1 MIKILN
7 KTYHNLTKKKD
18 FDGKPKSLNINILL
32 FKVKVKKIMGFK
44 VGISYMEEY

>member
-7 KTYHNLTKKKD
+7 KTYHDLTKKKD
-18 FDGKPKSLNINILL
+18 FDSEPESLNIKILL
-32 FKVKVKKIMGFK
+32 FKVKKIIGFK